1 MDLLTG
7 FRLRISESNESPR
20 STGKTLSNLNI
31 SELSLPTTYFQD
43 GEDSGGVH
51 KQNPERVGFHLFS
64 RLHPPLTSEQLAC
77 WLDSVLT
84 LRELLNPMA
93 NLSYDLIFL

>member
-20 STGKTLSNLNI
+20 STGKALSNLNI

-43 GEDSGGVH
+43 GEDPG
-51 KQNPERVGFHLFS
+51 
-64 RLHPPLTSEQLAC
+64 
-77 WLDSVLT
+77 
-84 LRELLNPMA
+84 
-93 NLSYDLIFL
+93 